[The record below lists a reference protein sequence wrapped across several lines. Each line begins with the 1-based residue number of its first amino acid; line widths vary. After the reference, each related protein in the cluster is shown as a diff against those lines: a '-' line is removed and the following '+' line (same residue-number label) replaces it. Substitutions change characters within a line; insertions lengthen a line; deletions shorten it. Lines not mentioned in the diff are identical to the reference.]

1 MARLTTIRLYG
12 ALGARFGRVHKLA
25 VQTSAEAVKALCI
38 NFDGLEDYLMNAKKR
53 HDLCRVPREKE
64 YRHSG
69 LPGVDRRQ

>member
-38 NFDGLEDYLMNAKKR
+38 NLDGLK
-53 HDLCRVPREKE
+53 V
-64 YRHSG
+64 S
-69 LPGVDRRQ
+69 

>member
-38 NFDGLEDYLMNAKKR
+38 NFGRFGKFPDEREEKRNDVRGVSWKKKHR
-53 HDLCRVPREKE
+53 D
-64 YRHSG
+64 
-69 LPGVDRRQ
+69 